1 VKVSTKGFHSQLG
14 IEDQILYH
22 EYSTREL
29 QQRFSPADV
38 LEWMRAGNER
48 FRSGHRL
55 QRDLTFQISAS
66 STGQYPLAVILG
78 CIDSRTPAEMVFDVG
93 LGELFSARIAGNVV
107 REKVLGSLEYA
118 CCVAG
123 AKLILVKGHTRC
135 GAVQTAVSLAAKGE
149 SSCKQFGCD
158 HLDLIIREIQKS
170 TDPEIL
176 RDWDRLSPER
186 QQAIVDEVAKRN
198 ALNSV
203 RWIYHE
209 SLPLRRMAD
218 EGKIAI
224 VGALYHIEQ
233 GQIEF
238 MTDEAIG
245 APLEAAL
252 A

>member
-1 VKVSTKGFHSQLG
+1 
-14 IEDQILYH
+14 
-22 EYSTREL
+22 
-29 QQRFSPADV
+29 
-38 LEWMRAGNER
+38 
-48 FRSGHRL
+48 
-55 QRDLTFQISAS
+55 
-66 STGQYPLAVILG
+66 
-78 CIDSRTPAEMVFDVG
+78 
-93 LGELFSARIAGNVV
+93 
-107 REKVLGSLEYA
+107 
-118 CCVAG
+118 
-123 AKLILVKGHTRC
+123 
-135 GAVQTAVSLAAKGE
+135 VSLAAKGE

-224 VGALYHIEQ
+224 VGSLYHIEQ
-233 GQIEF
+233 GRIDF
-238 MTDEAIG
+238 MTEEAIG
-245 APLEAAL
+245 APLEGAL